1 MTMRHVT
8 DFDSQSQQKRAELER
23 KNEHPDPIWAVLID
37 EQYLTN
43 HMYTSEE
50 IRR

>member
-37 EQYLTN
+37 EQ
-43 HMYTSEE
+43 MSKPDGG
-50 IRR
+50 